1 MEQTRR
7 RIAAAALDLHAT
19 VGPARTTVSAIAERA
34 GVERSTVY
42 RHFPDELSLFRA
54 CVTHGLQIHPGPDPS
69 PWAGIADP
77 EERLRTGLRELYGYY
92 GRNESLW
99 ANVTRDLPL
108 LPALQRANAEAG
120 VFEWFAAIRGTLLDP
135 WPVRGR
141 RRELLRAAIGHAT
154 DFSTW
159 YSLAKTQSLRDE
171 DAVEV
176 IVAMV
181 RCLTASR
188 P

>member
-1 MEQTRR
+1 MERTRR

-34 GVERSTVY
+34 GVERATVY

-54 CVTHGLQIHPGPDPS
+54 CVAHGLETRPGPDPGAWS
-69 PWAGIADP
+69 AIADP
-77 EERLRTGLRELYGYY
+77 EERLRRGLRELYGYY
-92 GRNESLW
+92 RRNESLW

-108 LPALQRANAEAG
+108 LPALQRANADAG
-120 VFEWFAAIRGTLLDP
+120 VFEWFAAIRRTLLRP

-159 YSLAKTQSLRDE
+159 YSLAVRQGLRDE
-171 DAVEV
+171 DAVEAV
-176 IVAMV
+176 LAMV

-188 P
+188 S